1 MCIKVERN
9 SSQIQ
14 KGLARCYGKMWNI
27 SKGSVIGHYVV
38 I

>member
-1 MCIKVERN
+1 MWIKVERN

-14 KGLARCYGKMWNI
+14 KSLAGCYGKMWNI
-27 SKGSVIGHYVV
+27 SKGSVIGHYIV